1 MKKKYSDPL
10 MFSAILLD
18 DIIAEESSDGEIGP
32 MKSQRLASPRLMM
45 NSSSSKGATESVS
58 IVPNE
63 TAAAADTEIVTEEAS
78 GGASTTVLPPVEEDV
93 TSVIDEVAPVEA
105 ASTDVTE

>member
-18 DIIAEESSDGEIGP
+18 DIIVEESSDGEIGP

-45 NSSSSKGATESVS
+45 NS
-58 IVPNE
+58 
-63 TAAAADTEIVTEEAS
+63 
-78 GGASTTVLPPVEEDV
+78 
-93 TSVIDEVAPVEA
+93 
-105 ASTDVTE
+105 